1 MNRDYPKIEAK
12 TWKWILALILT
23 LASFYGVSLLFYS
36 LKINNEIIMASAVS
50 AISLLS
56 LLLIDKKFI
65 KKIFLPIRA
74 KDLLYIIIGLGFSL
88 IAIVISSILVQK
100 FGIKGSNNPIFDV
113 LTEDNFKSFFLSTL
127 IQFIAEEIIFIIPFL
142 FIINKVKIENN
153 IIKTTLAI
161 LISSIIFGTMHLS
174 TYDFNILQAVLI
186 ISIIRTGLSMS
197 YVISKN
203 LSVTYI
209 IHIIYDWTLIFIYI
223 AAGQMIN

>member
-23 LASFYGVSLLFYS
+23 LASFYGVSFLFYS

-74 KDLLYIIIGLGFSL
+74 KDVLYIIIGLGFSI

-100 FGIKGSNNPIFDV
+100 LGIEGSNNPIFDV

-142 FIINKVKIENN
+142 FVINKVKIENN
-153 IIKTTLAI
+153 IIKTILAI
-161 LISSIIFGTMHLS
+161 LISSIIFGAMHLS

-223 AAGQMIN
+223 AAGQMIK

>member
-1 MNRDYPKIEAK
+1 MQKLGIE
-12 TWKWILALILT
+12 
-23 LASFYGVSLLFYS
+23 
-36 LKINNEIIMASAVS
+36 
-50 AISLLS
+50 
-56 LLLIDKKFI
+56 
-65 KKIFLPIRA
+65 
-74 KDLLYIIIGLGFSL
+74 
-88 IAIVISSILVQK
+88 
-100 FGIKGSNNPIFDV
+100 GSNNPIFDL

-153 IIKTTLAI
+153 IIKTILAI
-161 LISSIIFGTMHLS
+161 LISSIIFGAMHLS

-223 AAGQMIN
+223 AAGQMIK

>member
-1 MNRDYPKIEAK
+1 MQKLGIE
-12 TWKWILALILT
+12 
-23 LASFYGVSLLFYS
+23 
-36 LKINNEIIMASAVS
+36 
-50 AISLLS
+50 
-56 LLLIDKKFI
+56 
-65 KKIFLPIRA
+65 
-74 KDLLYIIIGLGFSL
+74 
-88 IAIVISSILVQK
+88 
-100 FGIKGSNNPIFDV
+100 GSNNPIFDV

-142 FIINKVKIENN
+142 FVINKVKIENN
-153 IIKTTLAI
+153 IIKTILAI
-161 LISSIIFGTMHLS
+161 LISSIIFGAMHLS

-223 AAGQMIN
+223 AAGQMIK

>member
-23 LASFYGVSLLFYS
+23 LASFYGISFLFYS

-74 KDLLYIIIGLGFSL
+74 KDVLYIIIGLGFSL

-100 FGIKGSNNPIFDV
+100 LGIEGSNNPIFDV
-113 LTEDNFKSFFLSTL
+113 LTEDNFKSFFISTL

-142 FIINKVKIENN
+142 FVINKVKIENN
-153 IIKTTLAI
+153 IIKTILAI
-161 LISSIIFGTMHLS
+161 LISSIIFGAMHLS

-223 AAGQMIN
+223 AAGQMIK

>member
-23 LASFYGVSLLFYS
+23 LASFYGVSLLFYY

-65 KKIFLPIRA
+65 KKIFLPIKA
-74 KDLLYIIIGLGFSL
+74 KDVLYIIIGLGFSL

-100 FGIKGSNNPIFDV
+100 LGIDGSKNPIFDV

-142 FIINKVKIENN
+142 FVINKVKIENN
-153 IIKTTLAI
+153 IVKTILAI
-161 LISSIIFGTMHLS
+161 LVSSIIFGAMHLS

-223 AAGQMIN
+223 AAGQMIK

>member
-23 LASFYGVSLLFYS
+23 LASFYGVSFLFYS

-100 FGIKGSNNPIFDV
+100 LGIEGSNNPIFDV

-142 FIINKVKIENN
+142 FVINKVKIENN
-153 IIKTTLAI
+153 IIKTILAI
-161 LISSIIFGTMHLS
+161 LISSIIFGAMHLS

-223 AAGQMIN
+223 AAGQMIK

>member
-23 LASFYGVSLLFYS
+23 LASFYGVSLLFYY

-56 LLLIDKKFI
+56 LLTIDKKFI
-65 KKIFLPIRA
+65 KKIFLPIKA
-74 KDLLYIIIGLGFSL
+74 KDVLYIIIGLGFSL

-100 FGIKGSNNPIFDV
+100 LGIDGSKNPIFDV

-142 FIINKVKIENN
+142 FVINKVKIENN
-153 IIKTTLAI
+153 IVKTILAI
-161 LISSIIFGTMHLS
+161 LVSSIIFGVMHLS

-223 AAGQMIN
+223 AAGQMIK

>member
-23 LASFYGVSLLFYS
+23 LASFYGISFLFYS

-74 KDLLYIIIGLGFSL
+74 KDVLYIIIGLGFSI

-100 FGIKGSNNPIFDV
+100 LGIEGSNNPIFDV

-142 FIINKVKIENN
+142 FVINKVKIENN
-153 IIKTTLAI
+153 IIKTILAI
-161 LISSIIFGTMHLS
+161 LISSIIFGAMHLS

-223 AAGQMIN
+223 AAGQMIK

>member
-100 FGIKGSNNPIFDV
+100 LGIEGSNNPIFDV
-113 LTEDNFKSFFLSTL
+113 LTEDNFKSFFFSTL

-153 IIKTTLAI
+153 IIKTILAI
-161 LISSIIFGTMHLS
+161 LISSIIFGAMHLS

-223 AAGQMIN
+223 AAGQMIK

>member
-12 TWKWILALILT
+12 TWKWILALFLT
-23 LASFYGVSLLFYS
+23 LASFYGVSFLFYS

-100 FGIKGSNNPIFDV
+100 LGIKGSNNPIFDV

-153 IIKTTLAI
+153 IIKTILAI
-161 LISSIIFGTMHLS
+161 LISSIIFGAMHLS

-203 LSVTYI
+203 LSITYI

-223 AAGQMIN
+223 AAGQMIK

>member
-23 LASFYGVSLLFYS
+23 LASFYGVSLLFYA

-50 AISLLS
+50 AISILS
-56 LLLIDKKFI
+56 LLTIDKKFI

-74 KDLLYIIIGLGFSL
+74 KDVLYIIIGLGFSL

-100 FGIKGSNNPIFDV
+100 LGIEGSNNPIFDV

-153 IIKTTLAI
+153 IIKTILAI
-161 LISSIIFGTMHLS
+161 LISSIIFGAMHLS

-223 AAGQMIN
+223 AAGQMIK

>member
-23 LASFYGVSLLFYS
+23 LASFYGVSLLFYY

-56 LLLIDKKFI
+56 LLTIDKKFI
-65 KKIFLPIRA
+65 KKIFLPIKA

-100 FGIKGSNNPIFDV
+100 LGIDGSKNPIFDV

-142 FIINKVKIENN
+142 FVINKVKIENN
-153 IIKTTLAI
+153 IVKTILAI
-161 LISSIIFGTMHLS
+161 LVSSIIFGAMHLS

-223 AAGQMIN
+223 AAGQMIK

>member
-23 LASFYGVSLLFYS
+23 LASFYGVSFLFYS

-74 KDLLYIIIGLGFSL
+74 KDVLYIIIGLGFSI
-88 IAIVISSILVQK
+88 IAILISSILVQK
-100 FGIKGSNNPIFDV
+100 LGIEGSNNPIFDV

-153 IIKTTLAI
+153 IIKTILAI
-161 LISSIIFGTMHLS
+161 LISSIIFGAMHLS

-223 AAGQMIN
+223 AAGQMA

>member
-50 AISLLS
+50 AISLIS

-100 FGIKGSNNPIFDV
+100 LGIEGSNNPIFDV

-153 IIKTTLAI
+153 IIKTILAI
-161 LISSIIFGTMHLS
+161 LISSIIFGAMHLS

-223 AAGQMIN
+223 AAGQMA

>member
-23 LASFYGVSLLFYS
+23 LASFYGVSFLFYS

-50 AISLLS
+50 TISLLS

-74 KDLLYIIIGLGFSL
+74 KDVLYIIIGLGFSL

-100 FGIKGSNNPIFDV
+100 LGIEGSNNPIFDV

-142 FIINKVKIENN
+142 FVINKVKIENN
-153 IIKTTLAI
+153 IIKTILAI
-161 LISSIIFGTMHLS
+161 LISSIIFGAMHLS

-223 AAGQMIN
+223 AAGQMIK

>member
-12 TWKWILALILT
+12 TWKWIFALILT
-23 LASFYGVSLLFYS
+23 LASFYGVSLLFYY

-56 LLLIDKKFI
+56 LLTIDKKFI
-65 KKIFLPIRA
+65 KKIFLPIKA

-100 FGIKGSNNPIFDV
+100 LGIDGSKNPIFDV

-142 FIINKVKIENN
+142 FVINKVKIENN
-153 IIKTTLAI
+153 IVKTILAI
-161 LISSIIFGTMHLS
+161 LVSSIIFGAMHLS

-223 AAGQMIN
+223 AAGQMIK

>member
-23 LASFYGVSLLFYS
+23 LASFYGVSLLFYY

-56 LLLIDKKFI
+56 LLTIDKKFI

-100 FGIKGSNNPIFDV
+100 LGIEGSNNPIFDV

-153 IIKTTLAI
+153 IIKTILAI
-161 LISSIIFGTMHLS
+161 LISSIIFGAMHLS

-223 AAGQMIN
+223 AAGQMIK

>member
-23 LASFYGVSLLFYS
+23 LASFYGVSFLFYS

-74 KDLLYIIIGLGFSL
+74 KDVLYIIIGLGFSI

-100 FGIKGSNNPIFDV
+100 LGIEGSNNPIFDV

-153 IIKTTLAI
+153 IIKTILAI
-161 LISSIIFGTMHLS
+161 LISSIIFGAMHLS

-223 AAGQMIN
+223 AAGQMIK

>member
-74 KDLLYIIIGLGFSL
+74 KDVLYIIIGLGFSI

-100 FGIKGSNNPIFDV
+100 LGIEGSNNPIFDV

-153 IIKTTLAI
+153 IIKTILAI
-161 LISSIIFGTMHLS
+161 LISSIIFGAMHLS

-223 AAGQMIN
+223 AAGQMIK

>member
-142 FIINKVKIENN
+142 FVINKVKIENN

-223 AAGQMIN
+223 AAGQMA

>member
-1 MNRDYPKIEAK
+1 MKRDYPKIEAK

-23 LASFYGVSLLFYS
+23 LASPHGVSLLFYA

-74 KDLLYIIIGLGFSL
+74 KDVLYIIIGLGFSL

-100 FGIKGSNNPIFDV
+100 LGIEGSNNPIFDV
-113 LTEDNFKSFFLSTL
+113 LTEDNFKSFFFSTL

-153 IIKTTLAI
+153 IIKTILAI
-161 LISSIIFGTMHLS
+161 LISSIIFGAMHLS

-223 AAGQMIN
+223 AAGQMIK

>member
-23 LASFYGVSLLFYS
+23 LASFYGVSLLFYY

-56 LLLIDKKFI
+56 LLTIDKKFI
-65 KKIFLPIRA
+65 KKIFLPIKA
-74 KDLLYIIIGLGFSL
+74 KDVLYIIIGLGFSL

-100 FGIKGSNNPIFDV
+100 LGIDGSKNPIFDV

-142 FIINKVKIENN
+142 FVINKVKIENN
-153 IIKTTLAI
+153 IVKTILAI
-161 LISSIIFGTMHLS
+161 LVSSIIFGAMHLS

-223 AAGQMIN
+223 AAGQMIK

>member
-23 LASFYGVSLLFYS
+23 LASFYGVSFLFYS

-74 KDLLYIIIGLGFSL
+74 KDVLYIIIGLGFSI
-88 IAIVISSILVQK
+88 IAILISSILVQK
-100 FGIKGSNNPIFDV
+100 LGIEGSNNPIFDV

-153 IIKTTLAI
+153 IIKTILAI
-161 LISSIIFGTMHLS
+161 LISSIIFGAMHLS

-223 AAGQMIN
+223 AAGQMIK

>member
-23 LASFYGVSLLFYS
+23 LASFYGVSFLFYS

-56 LLLIDKKFI
+56 LLTIDKKFI

-100 FGIKGSNNPIFDV
+100 LGIEGSNNPIFDV

-142 FIINKVKIENN
+142 FVINKVKIENN
-153 IIKTTLAI
+153 IIKTILAI
-161 LISSIIFGTMHLS
+161 LISSIIFGAMHLS

-223 AAGQMIN
+223 AAGQMA